1 MLIPLYIQSL
11 NKGSSNLHISVAYF
25 SCLSFVAENRVNNGD
40 RPPVSRVVALFLLS
54 QIFLIMHHKPLMA
67 AIKQLLFTAEEPSS
81 LTSGRPEC
89 NQDNITDE
97 EKELRLTE
105 PIPAVPLS
113 MHLETILESL
123 NTMENDYEALFA
135 LSLFFALGQNK
146 G

>member
-1 MLIPLYIQSL
+1 
-11 NKGSSNLHISVAYF
+11 
-25 SCLSFVAENRVNNGD
+25 
-40 RPPVSRVVALFLLS
+40 
-54 QIFLIMHHKPLMA
+54 MA

-135 LSLFFALGQNK
+135 LSLFRNARA
-146 G
+146 